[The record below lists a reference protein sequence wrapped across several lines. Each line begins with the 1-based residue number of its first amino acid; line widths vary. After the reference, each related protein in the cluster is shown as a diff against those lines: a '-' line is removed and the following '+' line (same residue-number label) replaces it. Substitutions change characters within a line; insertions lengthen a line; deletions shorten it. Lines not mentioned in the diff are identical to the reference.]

1 MKLSWRQEKEI
12 KIAEKLQQDIITVA
26 QMFSSHITQL
36 SL

>member
-12 KIAEKLQQDIITVA
+12 KIAEKLQQDIITVP